1 MHRPVAEAGVNEGSR
16 GINRRFHV
24 DDLDCSIPE
33 PGEKDGFADFDRR
46 FPQCR
51 GSSLAH
57 IRIRLAEEGNPF
69 QSLAD
74 EVTRR
79 ALRLIQQT
87 VLGQGLKQAV
97 ACGAWKAGGALHIC
111 RRNSPSRNGHGL
123 QNSNKSIQMHFITL
137 QTFVS
142 SNRTKQIERQAENY
156 AGRRK
161 RHGWK

>member
-1 MHRPVAEAGVNEGSR
+1 MHGPVAEAGVNEGSR

-33 PGEKDGFADFDRR
+33 PGEKDGFAEFDGR

-51 GSSLAH
+51 GGSPAH
-57 IRIRLAEEGNPF
+57 IRIRLAQDGNPL

-87 VLGQGLKQAV
+87 MLGQGLKQAV
-97 ACGAWKAGGALHIC
+97 ACGAWKAGGALHVR
-111 RRNSPSRNGHGL
+111 RRNSPSSNGHGL
-123 QNSNKSIQMHFITL
+123 QNSNESIKVHFLTL

-142 SNRTKQIERQAENY
+142 AYSTK
-156 AGRRK
+156 
-161 RHGWK
+161 